1 MITKTLFFFEK
12 LAYTS
17 YGIVKILKGTTFR
30 QQIKK
35 QSANET
41 ACYILGNG
49 PSLHKDIE
57 KCKLYAEPKNLIA
70 VNRFASSDLYT
81 KLMPNY
87 YVLADPAFYID
98 SFDPKLQAS
107 IQHFFVDLNEKS
119 NWPMTLFV
127 PFEGQKKIQ
136 FLLKNHKN
144 ITITGFN
151 KVNTWK
157 GFKWFDRWVYN
168 HQWAVVSGYN
178 VIMTTIHIAIAAGFN
193 IIYLLGV
200 DHTWHKNVIVGE
212 DNLLYEYDTHF
223 YDTENIKL
231 TPVLVEEPDN
241 VRFFKLH
248 ELFHVLNKT
257 FETYHYIE
265 DYAKYKKVK
274 IFNCTADSYIDAFE
288 RIKYLEEEEKP

>member
-1 MITKTLFFFEK
+1 MTIKIIHFFEK

-17 YGIVKILKGTTFR
+17 YGIVKIIKGTTFR
-30 QQIKK
+30 QQITKLK
-35 QSANET
+35 TSGE

-49 PSLHKDIE
+49 PSLHKDLE
-57 KCKLYAEPKNLIA
+57 KCNICSDSKNLIA

-87 YVLADPAFYID
+87 YVLADPAYYID
-98 SFDPKLQAS
+98 SLDPKLKES
-107 IQHFFVDLNEKS
+107 INNFFIDLNEKS

-136 FLLKNHKN
+136 YLLKDKKN
-144 ITITGFN
+144 ISITGFN

-157 GFKWFDRWVYN
+157 GFKWFDRWVYD
-168 HQWAVVSGYN
+168 HQWAVASGYN
-178 VIMTTIHIAIAAGFN
+178 VIMTAIHLTIAAGYKT
-193 IIYLLGV
+193 IYLLGV
-200 DHTWHKNVIVGE
+200 DHTWHKNVVVGE

-223 YDTENIKL
+223 YDTENKKL

-248 ELFHVLNKT
+248 ELFHVLNKA
-257 FETYHYIE
+257 FETYHYLE

-288 RIKYLEEEEKP
+288 RV